1 MIWLRG
7 LGSMRCSQRIAWLL
21 GFFLIANIYL
31 IPWFAK
37 CPRAT
42 DLIGLLLGLALF
54 VRFITRGLRP
64 TPLNFLILL
73 AVAPVLWGIYALDAD
88 DWLTVTRSAR
98 WLVALPW
105 AYVLYVIARDS
116 EARYALVQGMWWG
129 VIVNLTVIVLQF
141 LGQGALMQNL
151 GLAAQDERLRTV
163 YAILRLPGMHGDV
176 GSSTAILSLIVPL
189 SLSLFYKHGKSIR
202 VVLIGLA
209 VLATGT
215 AMTLTRSPALVAV
228 VTLAVA
234 ILFNLRFRR
243 SFRLAASLL
252 VVLIV
257 GLVAFGPPGGWKR
270 WTDMQNI
277 QINASGRF
285 YTNVLSLQL
294 VTEHPLGVGA
304 QQREDLVGATHNAF
318 LQASLEY
325 GLLFGAFVSFFV
337 ITMALRALWGLY
349 RPFEL
354 ECILALHMTG
364 LFLFEEH
371 LNNPTFIILTAWIAV
386 SAIGWMRVALKRCLP
401 KQQRRV
407 LSHG

>member
-1 MIWLRG
+1 
-7 LGSMRCSQRIAWLL
+7 
-21 GFFLIANIYL
+21 
-31 IPWFAK
+31 
-37 CPRAT
+37 
-42 DLIGLLLGLALF
+42 
-54 VRFITRGLRP
+54 
-64 TPLNFLILL
+64 
-73 AVAPVLWGIYALDAD
+73 
-88 DWLTVTRSAR
+88 
-98 WLVALPW
+98 
-105 AYVLYVIARDS
+105 
-116 EARYALVQGMWWG
+116 MWWG
-129 VIVNLTVIVLQF
+129 VIVNLAIIVLQF
-141 LGQGALMQNL
+141 LGLNALMQNL
-151 GLAAQDERLRTV
+151 GLAAQDERLATA
-163 YAILRLPGMHGDV
+163 YEILRWPGMHGIAN
-176 GSSTAILSLIVPL
+176 SSMAVISLVVPL

-215 AMTLTRSPALVAV
+215 AMTLTRSPALVSI

-234 ILFNLRFRR
+234 ILFSLRFRR

-252 VVLIV
+252 VALIV
-257 GLVAFGPPGGWKR
+257 GLVAFGPPGGWER
-270 WTDMQNI
+270 WTDTQNI

-294 VTEHPLGVGA
+294 VAEHPLGVGV
-304 QQREDLVGATHNAF
+304 QQREELVGATHNAF

-325 GLLFGAFVSFFV
+325 GLLFGAFVSFLV